1 MQKIVLL
8 TSLLAF
14 GTAQAESVALKKEGR
29 YVCRNGSV

>member
-14 GTAQAESVALKKEGR
+14 GTAQAESVPVEIDLAQGPVEQR
-29 YVCRNGSV
+29 